1 MKEIRPSTWVV
12 LGILTLFIFAPLFL
26 LDIEP
31 IQQLVPAN
39 HPANPENVRPSD
51 PRATNTE
58 KPQNKPAN
66 DPPPANE
73 PDVTPPANGTVD

>member
-39 HPANPENVRPSD
+39 HPANPDNVRPSD
-51 PRATNTE
+51 PRASNTS
-58 KPQNKPAN
+58 KPQNKPA
-66 DPPPANE
+66 DDQPPAKA
-73 PDVTPPANGTVD
+73 PANGTVD